1 MPFNAEL
8 QSAKADV
15 ETSKKRLKCL
25 NWTLIVYGMWGLMQG
40 VVFAVV
46 CRKCAAGF
54 IKKGSEEHGIPWDA
68 NVVSRDEYVL
78 HEAFKNVA
86 FFMTLYSMLIAMKG
100 KCGNWVITQTKP
112 EVIGGLR
119 KKGIITTILITLFM

>member
-1 MPFNAEL
+1 
-8 QSAKADV
+8 
-15 ETSKKRLKCL
+15 
-25 NWTLIVYGMWGLMQG
+25 MWGVMQG
-40 VVFAVV
+40 VIFGVV

-54 IKKGSEEHGIPWDA
+54 IKKGSEAHGIPYDD

-86 FFMTLYSMLIAMKG
+86 LFMFLYNILIAMKG
-100 KCGNWVITQTKP
+100 KCGNWIITQTKP
-112 EVIGGLR
+112 EMIGSMR